1 MYVNEKINTTP
12 TLPLRTNHP
21 MEDIQIDYEDV
32 KCYLSKLDVR
42 KSTGFDNV
50 HPYVLNKSNEGIAVP
65 LTIIFKMS
73 LSNENL
79 LNATPLFKKGSRL
92 APENYRPVSLTSI
105 PCKVLE
111 RIIADKLSNYWMK
124 TICYQA
130 SNMALLRRKTVQRI
144 Y

>member
-1 MYVNEKINTTP
+1 M
-12 TLPLRTNHP
+12 PLRTNHP

-111 RIIADKLSNYWMK
+111 RIIADKLSNY
-124 TICYQA
+124 
-130 SNMALLRRKTVQRI
+130 
-144 Y
+144 